1 MGKLAELL
9 FETEM
14 VKLGYA
20 LSRPTLDSSSR
31 YDFIVDDGNRLHRVQ
46 VKTLRRRKNGNYELK
61 LRATHRSSPDYVYTP
76 ADCDWVVGVDTN
88 TNNLIW
94 VNTNDIKGATSMSV
108 GRWVEDGM

>member
-1 MGKLAELL
+1 MGKLSELL

-14 VKLGYA
+14 TKLGYS

-31 YDFIVDDGNRLHRVQ
+31 YDFVLDDGYRLHRIQ

-76 ADCDWVVGVDTN
+76 NDCDWVVGVDTN
-88 TNNLIW
+88 SSRLVW
-94 VNTNDIKGATSMSV
+94 VNASDIKGSSSMTV
-108 GRWVEDGM
+108 GRWVDE